1 MPIMKKRRIILS
13 VCSVLLLFLLSGC
26 VNFVQEMQVN
36 QDGSGVLSFALGVE
50 TEYYPQVQLAIP
62 EGFQFDNLL
71 SQLIQDE
78 NVTDVTQDHYEE
90 SGKTYDAIR
99 LEVADVLAVFGED
112 GRRIGPLTVSLT
124 LEEDVYK
131 FDQVIDLE
139 NSNFSIP
146 GINLLDL
153 SGAGYTVRLLVP
165 QIIDTNGRQDAAG
178 ECVWEVPLSDLL
190 QGGDTINLNAEFILE
205 PYEGFFIPWEKWF
218 PFILAGF
225 VGVGFLSVLIV
236 IIVNTTGKRKE
247 KRRYRF

>member
-1 MPIMKKRRIILS
+1 MRITKKRRIVLS
-13 VCSVLLLFLLSGC
+13 AFSIILLFLLSGC
-26 VNFVQEMQVN
+26 VNFLQEMQVN
-36 QDGSGVLSFALGVE
+36 QDGSGVLSFALGVD
-50 TEYYPQVQLAIP
+50 TEFYPQVQVAIP
-62 EGFQFDNLL
+62 EGLQLDNLL

-78 NVTDVTQDHYEE
+78 NVTDVTQDHYEDN
-90 SGKTYDAIR
+90 GRTYDAIR

-124 LEEDVYK
+124 MEEDVYI
-131 FDQVIDLE
+131 FNQVIDLE

-190 QGGDTINLNAEFILE
+190 QGGDTIILNAEFILE
-205 PYEGFFIPWEKWF
+205 PYEGFFIPWEKLF

-225 VGVGFLSVLIV
+225 LGLGFLSILIV
-236 IIVNTTGKRKE
+236 IIINTTGKRKD
-247 KRRYRF
+247 KKQYRF